1 MACYMKGRMPL
12 RTERMRELFEPASIA
27 VVGAA
32 REENKVGHIVLRNII
47 SSGFTGKLYPV
58 NPRSEEILGLRCYGS
73 ITLVPDTV
81 DLVVVTT
88 PARTVPDIIE
98 EAGRKGTKAA
108 IVISA
113 GFKETG
119 KDGAELERQ
128 IGVIARSY
136 GMRILGPNC
145 LGMINTHSMINATFT
160 NQYPRAGSIAISSQ
174 SGAICSVMLDWAQR
188 TNVGFSKFIS
198 VGNKLDIDE
207 ADLLQYLRDDP
218 LTKVIGM
225 YIEGTDRGIEFMRQ
239 AKLTTRDKPI
249 IALKAGRTSSG
260 AKAAS
265 SHTGAL
271 SGSDRVYDA
280 ALAQSGIIRV
290 KTIEELFDHLT
301 LFSSMPLPEGDRVA
315 IVTNAG
321 GLGVMAADA
330 CSDYGVTLASFKPE
344 TIELLKTKL
353 PESANFY
360 NPVDVIGD
368 ADADRYSFA
377 INAIMK
383 DDNVSCVLALM
394 APTDIVDTSAVAT
407 ALAKFAAN
415 PAKPFVT
422 AFVGGA
428 GLEKAVGILRTSGVP
443 NYESPDRAVQS
454 LSALVSYKRFK
465 ETKEDQVLVSYTGD
479 KVRTKAVLDKVR
491 SENRLML
498 SETEGKEIL
507 RAYGIDV
514 PLEGAAKDADAAV
527 REAQR
532 IGYPLV
538 MKIESPDIAHK
549 TDVGGVAVDIKSDD
563 DVRTQFQLI
572 MAHVSSRMPGARI
585 DGVSLERM
593 VTGREVIVGMVRDN
607 QFGPVVTFGLGGI
620 FVEIMKDVAQRIAP
634 LTRNDVNSMIQSI
647 RAYPILTGARGR
659 RPADIAALQEV
670 IGRLSQLALDF
681 PELAEFEMN
690 PVIVGD
696 EGQGA
701 SAVDALATIRR
712 ETS

>member
-1 MACYMKGRMPL
+1 MQL
-12 RTERMRELFEPASIA
+12 RAERMRELFEPASIA

-47 SSGFTGKLYPV
+47 SSGFTGRLYPV
-58 NPRSEEILGLRCYGS
+58 NPKSDEILGLRCYAS
-73 ITLVPDTV
+73 MSLVPDTV

-88 PARTVPDIIE
+88 PAHTVPGIID
-98 EAGRKGTKAA
+98 EAGRKGSKAA

-119 KDGAELERQ
+119 KDGALLEHQ
-128 IGVIARSY
+128 IGEIARSY
-136 GMRILGPNC
+136 KMRVLGPNC
-145 LGMINTHSMINATFT
+145 LGMINTHSKINATFT
-160 NQYPRAGSIAISSQ
+160 NQYPRTGSIAISSQ
-174 SGAICSVMLDWAQR
+174 SGAICAVMLDWAQR
-188 TNVGFSKFIS
+188 TSIGFSKFVS

-207 ADLLQYLRDDP
+207 ADLLEYLRDDP
-218 LTKVIGM
+218 LTRVIGM
-225 YIEGTDRGIEFMRQ
+225 YIEGTERGIEFMHQ

-280 ALAQSGIIRV
+280 AMAQSGIIRV
-290 KTIEELFDHLT
+290 KTIEELFDQLT
-301 LFSSMPLPEGDRVA
+301 LFSSMPLPEGDRIA
-315 IVTNAG
+315 IITNAG

-330 CSDYGVTLASFKPE
+330 CSDYGVTLASFKPS

-377 INAIMK
+377 VNAIMK
-383 DDNVSCVLALM
+383 DEGVSCILALM
-394 APTDIVDTSAVAT
+394 APTDIVDTAAVAT
-407 ALAKFAAN
+407 ALTKFVGN
-415 PAKPFVT
+415 SPKPFVT

-428 GLEKAVGILRTSGVP
+428 GLEKAVSILRTSGVP

-454 LSALVSYKRFK
+454 LSAMVSYKRFRESK
-465 ETKEDQVLVSYTGD
+465 TDEAPFSFQGDQARV
-479 KVRTKAVLDKVR
+479 KAVLDKVR
-491 SENRLML
+491 SEDRLML
-498 SETEGKEIL
+498 SEMEGKEIL
-507 RAYGIDV
+507 QAYGIDV
-514 PLEGAAKDADAAV
+514 PMEGIAKDAEEAV
-527 REAQR
+527 REAHR

-549 TDVGGVAVDIKSDD
+549 TDVGGVVVDVKSDEE
-563 DVRTQFQLI
+563 VRAQFQLI
-572 MAHVSSRMPGARI
+572 MARILSKMPQARI

-593 VTGREVIVGMVRDN
+593 IKGREVIVGMVRDN
-607 QFGPVVTFGLGGI
+607 QFGPVLTFGLGGI
-620 FVEIMKDVAQRIAP
+620 FVEIMRDVTQRIAP
-634 LTRNDVNSMIQSI
+634 LSSNDINTMIQSI
-647 RAYPILTGARGR
+647 KAYPILAGARGR
-659 RPADIAALQEV
+659 RPADIAALKDV
-670 IGRLSQLALDF
+670 IGKLSQLAIDF
-681 PELAEFEMN
+681 PELSEFEMN

-701 SAVDALATIRR
+701 SAVDVLATIRR
-712 ETS
+712 ETA

>member
-1 MACYMKGRMPL
+1 MASYIEGTMQLPA
-12 RTERMRELFEPASIA
+12 ERMRELFEPGSIA
-27 VVGAA
+27 IVGAA

-58 NPRSEEILGLRCYGS
+58 NPKSEEILGLRCYGS
-73 ITLVPDTV
+73 ITLVPDRV
-81 DLVVVTT
+81 DLVIVTT
-88 PARTVPDIIE
+88 PARSVPGIIE
-98 EAGRKGTKAA
+98 DSARKGIKAA
-108 IVISA
+108 IIISA

-119 KDGAELERQ
+119 KDGAELERR
-128 IGVIARSY
+128 IGETARVN

-160 NQYPRAGSIAISSQ
+160 NQYPRTGSIAISSQ
-174 SGAICSVMLDWAQR
+174 SGAICAVLLDWAQR
-188 TNVGFSKFIS
+188 TNIGFSKFIS

-207 ADLLQYLRDDP
+207 SDLLQYLRDDP

-271 SGSDRVYDA
+271 SGSDKVYDA
-280 ALAQSGIIRV
+280 AMAQSGIIRV

-301 LFSSMPLPEGDRVA
+301 LFSSMPLPLGDRIA

-330 CSDYGVTLASFKPE
+330 CSDYGMTLASFKPE

-377 INAIMK
+377 VNAIMK
-383 DDNVSCVLALM
+383 DENVSCILALM
-394 APTDIVDTSAVAT
+394 APTDIVDTSAVAI
-407 ALAKFAAN
+407 ALAKFAGN
-415 PAKPFVT
+415 SPKPFVT

-428 GLEKAVGILRTSGVP
+428 GLEKAVGILRVSGVP
-443 NYESPDRAVQS
+443 NYDSPDRAVQS
-454 LSALVSYKRFK
+454 LSAMVQYKRFK
-465 ETKEDQVLVSYTGD
+465 DSKEDETPVEYTGD
-479 KVRTKAVLDKVR
+479 KVRARAVLDRVR
-491 SENRLML
+491 SEGRLML

-514 PLEGAAKDADAAV
+514 PLEGSARDPEEAV

-538 MKIESPDIAHK
+538 MKVESPDIAHK
-549 TDVGGVAVDIKSDD
+549 TDVGGVVVDIKSDD
-563 DVRTQFQLI
+563 EVRTQFQLI
-572 MAHVSSRMPGARI
+572 MSRVSSKIPEARI

-593 VTGREVIVGMVRDN
+593 IKGREVIVGMVRDN

-620 FVEIMKDVAQRIAP
+620 FVEIMRDVSQRIAP
-634 LTRNDVNSMIQSI
+634 LTGSDVNTMIQSI
-647 RAYPILTGARGR
+647 KAYPILTGARGR
-659 RPADIAALQEV
+659 RPADIPALKDV

-681 PELAEFEMN
+681 PELSEFEMN

-701 SAVDALATIRR
+701 GAVDALATIRR

>member
-1 MACYMKGRMPL
+1 
-12 RTERMRELFEPASIA
+12 MRELFEPESIA

-32 REENKVGHIVLRNII
+32 REETKVGHIVLRNII
-47 SSGFTGKLYPV
+47 SSGFAGKLYPV
-58 NPRSEEILGLRCYGS
+58 NPKSDEILGLKCYAS
-73 ITLVPDTV
+73 ITLVPQKV
-81 DLVVVTT
+81 DLVVITT
-88 PARTVPDIIE
+88 PSRTVPDIID

-108 IVISA
+108 IIISA

-119 KDGAELERQ
+119 KDGAELERRV
-128 IGVIARSY
+128 GEIARSY
-136 GMRILGPNC
+136 GMRVLGPNC
-145 LGMINTHSMINATFT
+145 LGMINTNSRINATFV

-218 LTKVIGM
+218 LTNVIGM
-225 YIEGTDRGIEFMRQ
+225 YIEGTNRGIEFMHQ
-239 AKLTTRDKPI
+239 AKLTTRTKPI

-271 SGSDRVYDA
+271 SGSDRIYDA
-280 ALAQSGIIRV
+280 AMAQSGIIRV

-301 LFSSMPLPEGDRVA
+301 LFSSMPLPEGDRIA
-315 IVTNAG
+315 IITNAG

-330 CSDYGVTLASFKPE
+330 CSDFGLILASFKPE
-344 TIELLKTKL
+344 TIDRLKTKL

-377 INAIMK
+377 VETIMR
-383 DDNVSCVLALM
+383 DENVSCILALM

-407 ALAKFAAN
+407 ALAKFAGN
-415 PAKPFVT
+415 SAKPFVT
-422 AFVGGA
+422 AFVGGS
-428 GLEKAVGILRTSGVP
+428 GLEKAVSILRRSGVP
-443 NYESPDRAVQS
+443 NYESPDRAVES
-454 LSALVSYKRFK
+454 LSAMVAYKRFK
-465 ETKEDQVLVSYTGD
+465 DSKEDEGPLSYAGD
-479 KVRTKAVLDKVR
+479 KVRVKAVLDTVR
-491 SENRLML
+491 SEDRLML
-498 SETEGKEIL
+498 SEMEGKEIL
-507 RAYGIDV
+507 RAYGIYV
-514 PLEGAAKDADAAV
+514 PEEGAARDAEEAV
-527 REAQR
+527 RVAQR

-538 MKIESPDIAHK
+538 MKIESNDIAHK
-549 TDVGGVAVDIKSDD
+549 TDVGGVMVDIKSDEE
-563 DVRTQFQLI
+563 VRTQFQL
-572 MAHVSSRMPGARI
+572 MVARVSSKMPQAKL
-585 DGVSLERM
+585 DGVSLEKM
-593 VTGREVIVGMVRDN
+593 VKGREVIIGMVRDN
-607 QFGPVVTFGLGGI
+607 QFGPVITFGLGGI

-634 LTRNDVNSMIQSI
+634 LTRNDVNTMIQSI
-647 RAYPILTGARGR
+647 KAYPILTGARGR
-659 RPADIAALQEV
+659 RPADIPALRDA
-670 IGRLSQLALDF
+670 IGRLSQLAIDF

-712 ETS
+712 ETV